1 MRLGREREQVRGL
14 ATEQG
19 SRREQE
25 QCHERK
31 PETIMR
37 GEGWVRV
44 REEKVEKRVI
54 VKRLIGKMWEEEMVI
69 E

>member
-1 MRLGREREQVRGL
+1 
-14 ATEQG
+14 
-19 SRREQE
+19 
-25 QCHERK
+25 
-31 PETIMR
+31 MR